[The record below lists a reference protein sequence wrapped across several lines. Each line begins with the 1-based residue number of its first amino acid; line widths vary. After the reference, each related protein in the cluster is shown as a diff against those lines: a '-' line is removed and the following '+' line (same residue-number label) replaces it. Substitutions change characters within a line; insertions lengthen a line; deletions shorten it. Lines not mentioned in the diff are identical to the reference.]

1 MTDEMTML
9 RDAGTELDPPGEA
22 PAALRERAVAGF
34 VPDGGTAGAPG
45 VASRA
50 VVGDVIR
57 MRRPVGRRLAL
68 AGGVAASLAAAL
80 VIAPSLGLG
89 GSGEGDEPGLPISVA
104 AAAEV
109 LQEAAA
115 VEAER
120 EPWVPRPD
128 QFVYRKVVETLDV
141 TAEPLEAGH
150 VESWRSVDGQHTG
163 LSKGWTHPDEDPVSS
178 PLEPCAEGTEE
189 WCVNVPAIPADLPTD
204 GDPDVMMRYLRDTA
218 GPPPEDVP
226 DPQPDSAVFVR
237 ATELLALGSLPPQAR
252 SALFEAVALIPD
264 VTVTGDAVDAAGRP
278 GVAVGLTYGGGVR
291 DELIFD
297 RETNEFLGARQLRAP
312 EDLADRAGWAL
323 LESGVV
329 DEVGQKP

>member
-9 RDAGTELDPPGEA
+9 RDAGTELDPAGEA
-22 PAALRERAVAGF
+22 PAALRERVVAGF
-34 VPDGGTAGAPG
+34 VPDGGAAGAPG
-45 VASRA
+45 VTSRA

-68 AGGVAASLAAAL
+68 VGGVAASLAAAL

-89 GSGEGDEPGLPISVA
+89 GSGEGEVPGLPISA
-104 AAAEV
+104 AAAAV

-120 EPWVPRPD
+120 EPWTPRPD

-150 VESWRSVDGQHTG
+150 VESWRSVDGQHAG
-163 LSKGWTHPDEDPVSS
+163 LSKGWTDPDEDPVSS
-178 PLEPCAEGTEE
+178 PLEPCAEGTED
-189 WCVNVPAIPADLPTD
+189 WCVNVPAIPADIPTD
-204 GDPDVMMRYLRDTA
+204 GDPDVMLRYLRDTA

-226 DPQPDSAVFVR
+226 EPLPDSATFVR
-237 ATELLALGSLPPQAR
+237 AADLLAIGSLPPQAR
-252 SALFEAVALIPD
+252 SALFEAVALIPE

-278 GVAVGLTYGGGVR
+278 GVAVGLTYAGGDR

-297 RETNEFLGARQLRAP
+297 RETNEFLGGRQVRSP
-312 EDLADRAGWAL
+312 DELADRAGWAL

-329 DEVGQKP
+329 DKVGQKP